1 LTGWLETYRGWVT
14 PGECD
19 IIEHLTI
26 AHYFARFYDSNMA
39 LMEAAGA
46 GPSYMAE
53 SGLGFAAVD
62 CYVRLMR
69 EFRAGDVLHIDAAI
83 LDARDKI
90 IHTGLKVLDSSS
102 GEVAATMEQKLVHF
116 DLGRRKAVPL
126 SDQLQAALLARAVAW
141 DGPARES
148 RASRDGTEGYVVG
161 VRDVVKPWEV
171 DVMGHLSFQFYVHRF
186 SASSAQAMTAFGM
199 TPDYVR
205 EQRRGMSTFEIDL
218 QFRRELNAGDLI
230 VVKTALVH
238 VGNSSF
244 RLLHKMFD
252 QRSGE
257 LAAVMG
263 QFGVHLDMDARRP
276 TPFPD
281 ELRERAQAMLVA

>member
-1 LTGWLETYRGWVT
+1 MTGWLETYRGWVT

-19 IIEHLTI
+19 VIEHLTI

-39 LMEAAGA
+39 LVEAVGG

-53 SGLGFAAVD
+53 SGRGFAAVD

-83 LDARDKI
+83 LDVQDKV
-90 IHTGLKVLDSSS
+90 IHTGLKVIDSSS

-116 DLGRRKAVPL
+116 DLGRRKSVAL
-126 SDQLQAALLARAVAW
+126 GDQLKAAMRAQAVAW

-148 RASRDGTEGYVVG
+148 RASPDSTEGYIVG
-161 VRDVVKPWEV
+161 LRDAAKPWEI
-171 DVMGHLSFQFYVHRF
+171 DHMGHLSFQFYVHRF
-186 SASSAQAMTAFGM
+186 SASSAQAMAAFGM
-199 TPDYVR
+199 TPAYVR
-205 EQRRGMSTFEIDL
+205 ERRRGMSTFEIDL

-238 VGNSSF
+238 IGNSSF
-244 RLLHKMFD
+244 RLLHKMFNA
-252 QRSGE
+252 RSGE
-257 LAAVMG
+257 LAAVMS
-263 QFGVHLDMDARRP
+263 QFGVHLDMDLRRP

-281 ELRERAQAMLVA
+281 DIRERAQAILVT